1 MSNRVAA
8 VDGPPKDGHSES
20 PFRKIDAMT
29 YKLIVASGKSA
40 GRIIALKREKLLVGR
55 ADECD
60 VRPLSEEVS
69 RRHCAFRVE
78 ADTLVVE
85 DLRSRNGTFVNG
97 SRIDGRRQLADGDI
111 VRIGNLE
118 LKVAGRAAVAPPS
131 HAGAASEDDE
141 VSRWLMADDAPAG
154 MFDTTRSLQ
163 VANQQTVPISAEAT
177 AKNPAA
183 EAGGKLE
190 GRNPEGNNPEG
201 NPDTEATVVR
211 GRPSPSGAASG
222 PPGGASGGGQKK
234 AAETSRAAAAEA
246 LKKFFN
252 NR

>member
-1 MSNRVAA
+1 
-8 VDGPPKDGHSES
+8 
-20 PFRKIDAMT
+20 MT
-29 YKLIVASGKSA
+29 YKLLVTSGKSA
-40 GRIIALKREKLLVGR
+40 GRTIALKREKLLVGR

-118 LKVAGRAAVAPPS
+118 LKVASRAAVAPPS
-131 HAGAASEDDE
+131 HAGAATEDDE

-154 MFDTTRSLQ
+154 MYDTTRSLR
-163 VANQQTVPISAEAT
+163 VANEQTVPISAEAT
-177 AKNPAA
+177 PKNPAA
-183 EAGGKLE
+183 EAGGHFDGQK
-190 GRNPEGNNPEG
+190 PEG
-201 NPDTEATVVR
+201 NPDSEATVIR

-222 PPGGASGGGQKK
+222 PAGSAGGSGQKK